1 MSTAGTALSPPSA
14 LPDRG
19 TRTGRRPRSRLRVV
33 GLRLRDA
40 FIVLFIV
47 MMTIFFLGSVVGSPE
62 EQLVSQDA
70 TPEELFQAR
79 EILGLNRPLIN
90 QVGVEAIRAR
100 HGA

>member
-1 MSTAGTALSPPSA
+1 MTTAGTALSPTSA

-47 MMTIFFLGSVVGSPE
+47 MMTIFFLGSVVGCPE

-70 TPEELFQAR
+70 TPELRAITCAR
-79 EILGLNRPLIN
+79 RFVDRTTASPALLKASSP
-90 QVGVEAIRAR
+90 
-100 HGA
+100 